1 MASAALLAL
10 LRPRGTRGFLRPSV
24 CFYFCNAVA
33 WVVHS
38 KGIVGLWGCPDRCND
53 SGSLGILGVD
63 RLGFHLCRVCH
74 GCWSSPPFDSLAGK
88 IGYGTVM
95 KHWHTGYPLFLSEEI
110 I

>member
-53 SGSLGILGVD
+53 SGSLGILGVEYAMD
-63 RLGFHLCRVCH
+63 
-74 GCWSSPPFDSLAGK
+74 AGHHHRSIVWQEK
-88 IGYGTVM
+88 LVTE
-95 KHWHTGYPLFLSEEI
+95 PL
-110 I
+110 